1 MFNRN
6 TALKTETWR
15 LQSGEDL
22 NVLRERILAERDP
35 AHSEVVICHG
45 TGCVANGS
53 EKVARA
59 FKTAIQA
66 AGLDVKVTPG
76 IKTTGCHGFCSRGPL
91 VIIRPRGLFYQ
102 RVNPKD
108 VEEIVAKTLVA
119 QEPVERLLYKD
130 PKTDDLIFTED
141 QIPFYKLQ
149 HRVVLHNIGKID
161 PTDITDTIAAG
172 GYQALAK
179 AISTMTPEQIVG
191 EIEKSGLRGRGGAG
205 FPTGRKWRSALKAI
219 EKRGRPVYVV
229 VNGDEGDPGAF
240 MDRTIMEG
248 DPHAVLEGLIL
259 AAYALGAENG
269 YLYVRAE
276 YPLAIRHLEI
286 AMAQARSYGL
296 LGKNILNSGF
306 SFDARINRGAGAFVC
321 GESTALFTSIEGKPG
336 NPRPKYVR
344 SVEEGLWGRPTVLN
358 NVETF
363 ANIPLIIERGSD
375 WYQGIGVPRS
385 TGTKVFS
392 LVGKVNNVGLV
403 EVPMGVTLAT
413 IVEAIGGGVPGGKPF
428 KAVQTG
434 GPSGGCLPYELKDTP
449 VDFDSLTAA
458 GSMMGSGA
466 MIVMDDTDCVV
477 DVGRYFLR
485 FLEEESCGKC
495 LPCRLGLTRMREILD
510 NFSKGV
516 GCEQDIEDLTSLAQA
531 VQDGAL
537 CALGS
542 SAPNPVLTTL
552 RYFKDEYLSHVLKQK
567 CPAGVCKDLITYAI
581 DPEQC
586 TGCGSCLR
594 QCPANCITGAKKEPH
609 VIDAKA
615 CLRCG
620 ICKET
625 CKFNAVMIV

>member
-1 MFNRN
+1 MPSQSI
-6 TALKTETWR
+6 ALKTDSWR
-15 LQSGEDL
+15 LGSHQEL
-22 NVLRERILAERDP
+22 NELRDQIIAQRDP
-35 AHSEVVICHG
+35 DQPEIIICHG
-45 TGCVANGS
+45 TGCLANGS
-53 EKVARA
+53 LKVSEA
-59 FKTAIQA
+59 FEA
-66 AGLDVKVTPG
+66 ALKGSGIEAKVTPG

-91 VIIRPRGLFYQ
+91 VVIRPQGLFYQ
-102 RVNPKD
+102 RVKPKD
-108 VEEIVAKTLVA
+108 AEEIVQRTFV
-119 QEPVERLLYKD
+119 EGESVERLLYED
-130 PKTDDLIFTED
+130 PKTGNPILLEND
-141 QIPFYKLQ
+141 IPFYKRQ
-149 HRVVLHNIGKID
+149 QRIVLANIGKID

-179 AISTMTPEQIVG
+179 ALTAMTAEEVVA

-205 FPTGRKWRSALKAI
+205 FPTGRKWLSALKAI
-219 EKRGRPVYVV
+219 EKKGRPVYVV

-248 DPHAVLEGLIL
+248 DPHAVLEGLIIG
-259 AAYALGAENG
+259 AYALGAEQG

-286 AMAQARSYGL
+286 AMAQAREYGL
-296 LGKNILNSGF
+296 LGENILNSGF

-336 NPRPKYVR
+336 NPRPKYIR
-344 SVEEGLWGRPTVLN
+344 SVEEGLWGRPTILN
-358 NVETF
+358 NVETW
-363 ANIPLIIERGSD
+363 ANVPLIIDNQAD
-375 WYQGIGVPRS
+375 WYSKLGVPHS

-403 EVPMGVTLAT
+403 EVPMGVSVAT
-413 IVEAIGGGVPGGKPF
+413 IVEEIGGGVSGDKPF

-434 GPSGGCLPYELKDTP
+434 GPSGGCIPFRLKDTP

-466 MIVMDDTDCVV
+466 MIVMDDSDCVV
-477 DVGRYFLR
+477 DVARYFLR

-510 NFSKGV
+510 NFSQGRGTAK
-516 GCEQDIEDLTSLAQA
+516 DIEDLKSLSCA
-531 VQDGAL
+531 VQDGSL
-537 CALGS
+537 CALGT
-542 SAPNPVLTTL
+542 SAPNPVLTTIQ
-552 RYFKDEYLSHVLKQK
+552 YFKEEYLAHVEEQK

-581 DPEQC
+581 DPDLCNGC
-586 TGCGSCLR
+586 TRCAR
-594 QCPANCITGAKKEPH
+594 QCPAECITGEKKKPH
-609 VIDAKA
+609 DIDAVN

-625 CKFNAVMIV
+625 CKFGAVQVY